1 MSQQDDVANPMNGA
15 NHCMSGCYELM
26 NMWNEKGAGYDLHV
40 VLPLDRVV
48 LVLKSVE
55 SEDRLLGFRS
65 KKFKSLHAH
74 HRVSFGV

>member
-26 NMWNEKGAGYDLHV
+26 NIWNEKGAGYDLHV

-48 LVLKSVE
+48 LVLKRVE
-55 SEDRLLGFRS
+55 SEDRFLGFS
-65 KKFKSLHAH
+65 GEKLECFHSH